1 MIDQRKDRAMGAI
14 IGSLIGDSIGMGC
27 HWYYNIEEQERDCGT
42 WISDFQDPSPS
53 RQDTW
58 GKVSK
63 LRHDL
68 GLRSGDLSQTGEF
81 SVMLLESLYENKGV
95 YKKYDFTDR
104 VNQLLKQIDGTS
116 MSGRFTDR
124 AIRDLWKNR
133 AAGIS
138 WDEAG
143 SDTDTGEAAIRAISL
158 VARNIDN
165 QHQLV
170 AEAYENI
177 WLTHNNSYVAGQS
190 LTYALAVEALIQGIP
205 LTDIRTHMSQFGN
218 DKYTCDRTVSP
229 DIRFQ
234 IGNEAAQMGANHE
247 LNLDPVVVCR
257 LFGMNCTLGFML
269 PAAYFLIHRYPKDFE
284 MAVLTAINA
293 GGNNMARAALVG
305 GLSGAL
311 VGLSG
316 IPERFV
322 NGLQNSEHYLEM
334 VDVVAN

>member
-1 MIDQRKDRAMGAI
+1 MVNRRKDRAMGAI

-27 HWYYNIEEQERDCGT
+27 HWYYNPKEQERDCGA
-42 WISDFQDPSPS
+42 WISDYQDPSPT

-63 LRHDL
+63 LRYDL

-81 SVMLLESLYENKGV
+81 SVMLLESLYENGGD
-95 YKKYDFTDR
+95 YKKTDFTGR

-133 AAGIS
+133 MAEFS

-143 SDTDTGEAAIRAISL
+143 SDTDTAEAAIRVINL
-158 VARNIDN
+158 VARNIDS
-165 QHQLV
+165 QQQLT

-177 WLTHNNSYVAGQS
+177 LLTHNNSYVAGQS
-190 LTYALAVEALIQGIP
+190 FTYALAVAALIEGVP
-205 LTDIRTHMSQFGN
+205 LSDIRTHMSQLGD
-218 DKYTCDRTVSP
+218 DKYICDRTVSP

-234 IGNEAAQMGANHE
+234 IGNEAARMGANQE
-247 LNLDPVVVCR
+247 LGLDPVVVCR

-269 PAAYFLIHRYPKDFE
+269 PAAYFLIHRYPADFE
-284 MAVLTAINA
+284 MAVLTAVNA

-305 GLSGAL
+305 GLAGAL

-316 IPERFV
+316 IPEKFV
-322 NGLQNSEHYLEM
+322 NGLKNAKHYLEM
-334 VDVVAN
+334 ADAVVS

>member
-14 IGSLIGDSIGMGC
+14 MGSLIGDSIGMGC

-58 GKVSK
+58 GKVAK

-81 SVMLLESLYENKGV
+81 SVMLLESLYENEGV
-95 YKKYDFTDR
+95 YKKNDFTDR

-133 AAGIS
+133 AAGVS

-158 VARNIDN
+158 VARKIDN

-170 AEAYENI
+170 AEA
-177 WLTHNNSYVAGQS
+177 
-190 LTYALAVEALIQGIP
+190 
-205 LTDIRTHMSQFGN
+205 
-218 DKYTCDRTVSP
+218 
-229 DIRFQ
+229 
-234 IGNEAAQMGANHE
+234 
-247 LNLDPVVVCR
+247 
-257 LFGMNCTLGFML
+257 
-269 PAAYFLIHRYPKDFE
+269 
-284 MAVLTAINA
+284 
-293 GGNNMARAALVG
+293 
-305 GLSGAL
+305 
-311 VGLSG
+311 
-316 IPERFV
+316 
-322 NGLQNSEHYLEM
+322 
-334 VDVVAN
+334 

>member
-1 MIDQRKDRAMGAI
+1 MANQRKDRAMGAI

-27 HWYYNIEEQERDCGT
+27 HWYYNPEEQERDCGA
-42 WISDFQDPSPS
+42 WISGYQDPSPT

-63 LRHDL
+63 LRYDL
-68 GLRSGDLSQTGEF
+68 GLRSGDLSQTGEV
-81 SVMLLESLYENKGV
+81 SVMLIESLFQNGGV
-95 YKKYDFTDR
+95 YKQSDFTDR
-104 VNQLLKQIDGTS
+104 INRLLKQIDGTS

-133 AAGIS
+133 RAGIP
-138 WDEAG
+138 WNEAG
-143 SDTDTGEAAIRAISL
+143 SETDTAEAAIRAINL
-158 VARNIDN
+158 VARNIDS
-165 QHQLV
+165 QSQFV

-177 WLTHNNSYVAGQS
+177 LLTHNNSYVAGQS
-190 LTYALAVEALIQGIP
+190 FTYALAVAALIEGVP
-205 LTDIRTHMSQFGN
+205 LSDIRDYMAQLG
-218 DKYTCDRTVSP
+218 DDEYICDRTVSP

-234 IGNEAAQMGANHE
+234 IGNEAAQMGANQE
-247 LNLDPVVVCR
+247 LGLDPVVVCR

-269 PAAYFLIHRYPKDFE
+269 PAAYFLIHRYPTNFE
-284 MAVLTAINA
+284 MAVLSAVNA

-316 IPERFV
+316 IPGRFV
-322 NGLQNSEHYLEM
+322 DGLKDSKRYLKM